1 MLREGVK
8 GVGKNFVFSNFWRR
22 AGALLIESRW
32 LLVAGELNDA
42 CGG

>member
-1 MLREGVK
+1 MLWERVRGVE
-8 GVGKNFVFSNFWRR
+8 KNFVFSHIWRR

-42 CGG
+42 CGT